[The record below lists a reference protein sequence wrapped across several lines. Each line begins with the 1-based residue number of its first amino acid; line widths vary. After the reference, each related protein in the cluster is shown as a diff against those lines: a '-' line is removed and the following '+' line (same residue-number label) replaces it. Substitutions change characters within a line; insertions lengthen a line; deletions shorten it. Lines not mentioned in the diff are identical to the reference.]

1 MCNKHFITLVVYYG
15 ETFHSC
21 TLYFHSLLLVSCSI
35 HVIVILSLG
44 TAVFNSCSSS
54 LSSKKMAPR
63 FLAGDLLQVSDAT
76 VRISSV

>member
-1 MCNKHFITLVVYYG
+1 M
-15 ETFHSC
+15 
-21 TLYFHSLLLVSCSI
+21 SCSI

-44 TAVFNSCSSS
+44 TAVFNSYCECSSS
-54 LSSKKMAPR
+54 LSSKKMARR

>member
-1 MCNKHFITLVVYYG
+1 M
-15 ETFHSC
+15 
-21 TLYFHSLLLVSCSI
+21 SCSF

-44 TAVFNSCSSS
+44 TAVLIATVNV
-54 LSSKKMAPR
+54 LHHRHHKKMARR